1 MVSND
6 AFRYEFTGRELM
18 YFLFKKKVCPRCG
31 DKLSKVKD
39 SEIVEGYL
47 LNSTQ
52 EAFFVPNAKVK
63 RYRYLF
69 SCHNCKTVYP
79 INELVK

>member
-1 MVSND
+1 MVSNG

-18 YFLFKKKVCPRCG
+18 YFLFKKKVCSRCG
-31 DKLSKVKD
+31 YKLSKVKD
-39 SEIVEGYL
+39 FETIDGYL

-63 RYRYLF
+63 CYRYLF
-69 SCHNCKTVYP
+69 SCQNCRTVYP
-79 INELVK
+79 ISDLAK